1 MHLERVVVCVI
12 AAMASPDAVI
22 NRRVGD
28 LEANHIS
35 IKAELRILRAQIA
48 RVKERV
54 GVLSR

>member
-1 MHLERVVVCVI
+1 MERVVVCVI